1 MSVKISDIQ
10 YKYIKKIKKGDK
22 IIICGFGVG
31 YSIAAGLLE
40 F

>member
-22 IIICGFGVG
+22 IIVYGFGG
-31 YSIAAGLLE
+31 EYSITVRLIN